1 MIGRWQRDGG
11 SEISRDPNGSV
22 VSESQGGL
30 AVRVVALVESVD
42 HVCCRYR
49 VAAFRNALAAHGH
62 SLDIRPLPLT
72 TFGRLGIGR
81 DFTADAVIIQRK
93 LLPSWAIA
101 LLRRRVPRLIFD
113 FDDAVWLRDSYSPR
127 GFHDPRRTRRFR
139 ATVSACDLV
148 IAGNEFLAEAART
161 FTSPDRVVVI
171 PTCVEPSHYPVA
183 THEPRSGL
191 QLVWVGSRSTLRGLE
206 QFTPTLSAI
215 GRAVPGVRLKLICD
229 KFLQIPDL
237 PVDECVWREDTEAA
251 EIAAAD
257 VGIGWV
263 PDDPWS
269 HGKCGLKVI
278 QYQAAGLPVIANPV
292 GVQTEMVR
300 DEETGHLATSTEEW
314 VAAVS
319 RLANDA
325 RLRQQLGSAGRRQVH
340 ERYSVAAGGRG
351 WFAAL
356 HRLRVESLRKSG

>member
-1 MIGRWQRDGG
+1 M
-11 SEISRDPNGSV
+11 
-22 VSESQGGL
+22 
-30 AVRVVALVESVD
+30 RVVALVESVD

-49 VAAFRNALAAHGH
+49 VEAFRNALAEHGH
-62 SLDIRPLPLT
+62 TLDIQTLPRS
-72 TFGRLGIGR
+72 TFGRLGIAR
-81 DFTADAVIIQRK
+81 NLNADAVILQRK
-93 LLPSWAIA
+93 LLPPWAIA

-127 GFHDPRRTRRFR
+127 GLHDRKRTRRFQ

-148 IAGNEFLAEAART
+148 VAGNEFLALGART

-171 PTCVEPSHYPVA
+171 PTCVEPKNYPVA
-183 THEPRSGL
+183 NHEQRGRL

-206 QFTPTLSAI
+206 QFAPTLSAI
-215 GRAVPGVRLKLICD
+215 GRAVPGVRLKLVCD

-237 PVDECVWREDTEAA
+237 PVDECIWRQDTEAA

-263 PDDPWS
+263 PPDAWS
-269 HGKCGLKVI
+269 AGKCGLKII

-300 DEETGHLATSTEEW
+300 DRETGFLATTTEEW
-314 VAAVS
+314 VAAVT
-319 RLANDA
+319 RLAADA
-325 RLRQQLGSAGRRQVH
+325 DLRRQLGNAARRQVH
-340 ERYSVAAGGRG
+340 DRYSVAAGGRG